1 MPLMVKDID
10 KIIQQYAPAKL
21 KESYDNVGL
30 MVGDMECEV
39 TSVLVS
45 LDCTL
50 AVIDEAKRENC
61 NLIFTHHPLIFEKP
75 KSITMDTLVGK
86 KIIKLI
92 KNGIN
97 VYSSHTN
104 LDSTLG
110 GMNDIIM
117 QILNFNHASIMEHS
131 CVNGESRDD
140 SGIGRIAELKN
151 PITLNDLCTEVKEKL
166 KISHLRYVGKDEKI
180 IKKVAVVNGSGKDY
194 FNLAK
199 NLGADCIITGDTTY
213 HYVSDFNEQ
222 GMAIIDADHFGTEW
236 PSISVV
242 ANYLKKRIESMGF
255 KNNIILSK
263 VNSNPYKY
271 K

>member
-10 KIIQQYAPAKL
+10 KIIQQYAPQEL

-39 TSVLVS
+39 TSILVS

-50 AVIDEAKRENC
+50 AVIEEAKKENC
-61 NLIFTHHPLIFEKP
+61 NLIFTHHPLIFTKP
-75 KSITMDTLVGK
+75 ESITTDTLVGK
-86 KIIKLI
+86 KVIELI
-92 KNGIN
+92 KSGIN

-110 GMNDIIM
+110 GINDIIM
-117 QILNFNHASIMEHS
+117 QILNFDNADIMEHCCIDGVIS
-131 CVNGESRDD
+131 SH

-151 PITLNDLCTEVKEKL
+151 PITLSDLCIHVKEKL
-166 KISHLRYVGKDEKI
+166 KIDHLRYVGEDEKL
-180 IKKVAVVNGSGKDY
+180 IKKVAVVNGSGKEY

-199 NLGADCIITGDTTY
+199 KLGADCIITGDTTY

-242 ANYLKKRIESMGF
+242 ANYLKKRIESIGF